1 MLLLDDDEVL
11 SEEPD
16 TAEASLAT
24 KAGAEGIRTVDAA
37 IIGSTSTKS
46 GS

>member
-24 KAGAEGIRTVDAA
+24 KAGAEGIRTVDARKL
-37 IIGSTSTKS
+37 STRVRHLVS
-46 GS
+46 